1 MRKIRILLLFAATA
15 ALAAVLGGVFA
26 AKASALAF
34 QDEPCPPDNA
44 TGLLHVCK
52 PDGEVGKPYAMPV
65 TGRAGCTPESVVYSL
80 PNGSL
85 PPGLSMDTS
94 NAHIS
99 GTPTTPPSRSR
110 SATAAAVTSRRT
122 RSPSPTSCRS
132 RAPQLRQARS
142 GFCSASSPT
151 RQVVDRRSS
160 GRLRGC
166 PPA

>member
-85 PPGLSMDTS
+85 PPVALSLGQIVVPASILTIF
-94 NAHIS
+94 HVTVLL
-99 GTPTTPPSRSR
+99 GV
-110 SATAAAVTSRRT
+110 AAA
-122 RSPSPTSCRS
+122 SPG
-132 RAPQLRQARS
+132 Q
-142 GFCSASSPT
+142 
-151 RQVVDRRSS
+151 
-160 GRLRGC
+160 RGMLLVAKMAWNF
-166 PPA
+166 PL